1 MVDETKCSSVEDGTT
16 TDEDRD
22 VRVDSGGSD
31 EELCMDEED
40 EDDVSSPTSAAPGA
54 LTFGISR
61 LLAGGGGGGGGERGA
76 DELASKRS
84 ASCAGMAAA
93 AVSGPAEALASLY
106 AAGHHH
112 AAVFGLHHHLHQ
124 QQHMAAAAA
133 AAHQA
138 AAAAAAAA
146 NKPADD
152 KTYLQYSG
160 AAGVIKVP
168 AHRPHPSNGSGGGG
182 APGPMQ
188 SPWAAAAA
196 IDPVSFMQRNA
207 FLFAADKNRLAAGCA
222 GGLLGTRRIGHPYQN
237 RTPPKRKKPR
247 TSFTRSQISQLEEKF
262 NKHRYLSSVDRAA
275 LAKALKMT
283 DAQVKTWF
291 QNRRTKWRR
300 HMMEEREAQ
309 RQMATKMMQSMMDDR
324 DGGVRLGALQGLQAW
339 SPAAMSPGGGG
350 PGGVGGSPVAPQ
362 PPPGHFAL
370 SQPPVASPMC

>member
-16 TDEDRD
+16 SDEDRD
-22 VRVDSGGSD
+22 VRVDSDGSD

-40 EDDVSSPTSAAPGA
+40 EDDVSPTSASGA

-61 LLAGGGGGGGGERGA
+61 LLGAGGS
-76 DELASKRS
+76 DSSTKRS
-84 ASCAGMAAA
+84 LATSMAGA
-93 AVSGPAEALASLY
+93 AVSGHAEALASLY
-106 AAGHHH
+106 AAGHH
-112 AAVFGLHHHLHQ
+112 AAVFGLHHLHQ
-124 QQHMAAAAA
+124 QHQH
-133 AAHQA
+133 HQLIGA
-138 AAAAAAAA
+138 
-146 NKPADD
+146 KPDD
-152 KTYLQYSG
+152 KFLQYTG

-168 AHRPHPSNGSGGGG
+168 AHRPLSNGSS
-182 APGPMQ
+182 PGPMP
-188 SPWAAAAA
+188 SPWATAA

-275 LAKALKMT
+275 LAKSLKMT

-339 SPAAMSPGGGG
+339 SPTAMSPGSGSVSVGG
-350 PGGVGGSPVAPQ
+350 PTLVQAPQ
-362 PPPGHFAL
+362 PTPGHFSL

>member
-16 TDEDRD
+16 SDEDRD

-40 EDDVSSPTSAAPGA
+40 EDDVSPTSAPGA

-61 LLAGGGGGGGGERGA
+61 LLGGGGGDSPG
-76 DELASKRS
+76 KRS
-84 ASCAGMAAA
+84 VATSVAAT
-93 AVSGPAEALASLY
+93 VSGPAEALASLY
-106 AAGHHH
+106 AAGHH
-112 AAVFGLHHHLHQ
+112 AAVFGLHHLHQ
-124 QQHMAAAAA
+124 QHQHHQLMAG
-133 AAHQA
+133 
-138 AAAAAAAA
+138 
-146 NKPADD
+146 KPDD
-152 KTYLQYSG
+152 KFLQYSG

-168 AHRPHPSNGSGGGG
+168 AHRPLPNSGS
-182 APGPMQ
+182 PGSLP
-188 SPWAAAAA
+188 SPWAAAAM
-196 IDPVSFMQRNA
+196 DPVSFMQRNA

-222 GGLLGTRRIGHPYQN
+222 GGLLGARRIGHPYQN

-275 LAKALKMT
+275 LAKSLKMT

-339 SPAAMSPGGGG
+339 SPAAMSPGGGSGSGG
-350 PGGVGGSPVAPQ
+350 PTMVQAPQ
-362 PPPGHFAL
+362 PPPGHFSL
-370 SQPPVASPMC
+370 SQAPIASPMC